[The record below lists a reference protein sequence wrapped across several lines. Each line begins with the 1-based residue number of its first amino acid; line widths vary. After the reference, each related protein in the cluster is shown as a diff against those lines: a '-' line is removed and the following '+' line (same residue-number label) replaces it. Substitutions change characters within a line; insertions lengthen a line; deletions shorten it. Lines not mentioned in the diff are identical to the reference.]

1 MVLHHNAKYF
11 LDFIEFVIDG
21 ELFRI
26 PSVAHFSSDSLVLG
40 PRIRAGE
47 KPIDLTGSVSVNEFE
62 QFLEIILPLQITSWL
77 EHSIAQWCLLL
88 KLANAWQIEPLR
100 KIAIQKM
107 GWGDT
112 ISRIEKGHQYLVAEW
127 VEQGY
132 VWLVQRFAPLTVAES
147 ERLGWPVALKIC
159 HLREERAKGKW
170 NHPDLAGRINAAF
183 ADEFK
188 KTRDACAWL
197 SKPKAITL
205 GPAPIANAQ
214 PLKPVDSNG
223 AVKDLPE
230 VSASASPG
238 SKAPL
243 AACPPTTPQIF
254 SFKSPVPLVK
264 SDTPFSFERPPAQA
278 AFVFGPSNGDKA
290 QPVGPLVD
298 PQSLKATN
306 GTADNQTGASAL
318 PSPDTPAGPISPA
331 PQTSLPF
338 PLVKTNAPP
347 GSERPS
353 SGAPVVFGPVESK
366 GSNAKPE
373 LPKVLKSASQVNSP
387 KSSTPQS
394 PKSLDDSKRSPTQGI
409 FGPASERLKVQE
421 EILGPVPIVEHD
433 PPFDSKR
440 SCAQP
445 TFFFEPSGSNP
456 QEDIM
461 GAVPDVRV
469 KPDALAA
476 DPKRLDA
483 QTTSL
488 TGGAPK
494 PPKPI
499 KVNGR
504 TVKVNLPK
512 ASAATP
518 DPPSDSEPESSS
530 AVRSP
535 DSASEGRDDI
545 EAHRILSTFTPV
557 K

>member
-290 QPVGPLVD
+290 QP
-298 PQSLKATN
+298 
-306 GTADNQTGASAL
+306 TGASAL